1 MVSGAALPLLL
12 LMLTGILLT
21 AQIPDLASS
30 ENPIS
35 AIGKLL
41 PSWMAIPYLAGY
53 RRGRDHR
60 RVEPLFRQ
68 P

>member
-1 MVSGAALPLLL
+1 
-12 LMLTGILLT
+12 MLTGILLT

-41 PSWMAIPYLAGY
+41 PSWMAIPIWPRLPPGS
-53 RRGRDHR
+53 
-60 RVEPLFRQ
+60 
-68 P
+68 

>member
-41 PSWMAIPYLAGY
+41 PSWMAIPIWPRLPPGS
-53 RRGRDHR
+53 
-60 RVEPLFRQ
+60 
-68 P
+68 